1 MYANS
6 IVIFGGMSII
16 NYLCAVFFKK
26 LICMA
31 VLRDNKWQ
39 ENYCQLRQYIEI
51 HRQLPDKK
59 KVENRRLL
67 NWWKYNKKCIKQGRL
82 NDEKI
87 RLLQKLSDMRLPSG
101 RPQEQPKPLT

>member
-67 NWWKYNKKCIKQGRL
+67 NWWKYNKKQA
-82 NDEKI
+82 
-87 RLLQKLSDMRLPSG
+87 KLG
-101 RPQEQPKPLT
+101 TVA

>member
-1 MYANS
+1 MVSKNEENWRANY
-6 IVIFGGMSII
+6 
-16 NYLCAVFFKK
+16 NALY
-26 LICMA
+26 
-31 VLRDNKWQ
+31 D
-39 ENYCQLRQYIEI
+39 YIAANG
-51 HRQLPDKK
+51 HLPDKK
-59 KVENRRLL
+59 KEDNRGLL